1 MVGENRLGEVAAI
14 VSRFRRADPADQ
26 LAGDNQRSGRA
37 VELLQQNGMRFFVA
51 FSASDFSARLAAVAA
66 GLGVLAV
73 SVRNVIPGI
82 EIMHEGMPELPEN
95 KAGIFVRE
103 GLDYQRLMP
112 LLQDLIAMLAPQPL
126 PELLP
131 VEEPARPAPLRRVG

>member
-1 MVGENRLGEVAAI
+1 M
-14 VSRFRRADPADQ
+14 
-26 LAGDNQRSGRA
+26 
-37 VELLQQNGMRFFVA
+37 
-51 FSASDFSARLAAVAA
+51 
-66 GLGVLAV
+66 LAV

-103 GLDYQRLMP
+103 GLEYQRLMP

-126 PELLP
+126 PALLP
-131 VEEPARPAPLRRVG
+131 VEPLVKSCHAGRALRNRHGPRHCAGTAGLCF